1 MKLDEI
7 DCKIIHLLQQDS
19 RQSVTEIGES
29 VGLSPSATHRRIGIL
44 ENKGVIEGYCAR
56 LNGEKLGYSLSFF
69 VEVTLDSQSE
79 AVLAA
84 FEDAAIARPEVL
96 ECYLTTGSGDYLI
109 KVAAPDTKSYE
120 QIYKR
125 IIASLPHVNRIQSS
139 LVMKTVKPWRGYP
152 PRIMQPAIG
161 T

>member
-1 MKLDEI
+1 MEFDII
-7 DCKIIHLLQQDS
+7 DCKIIDLLQQDS
-19 RQSVTEIGES
+19 RQSVSEIGES
-29 VGLSPSATHRRIGIL
+29 VGLSPSATHRRVGIL

-56 LNGEKLGYSLSFF
+56 LNGEKLGYSLLFF

-84 FEDAAIARPEVL
+84 FEAAAIARPEVL

-139 LVMKTVKPWRGYP
+139 LVMKTVKPWMGYP
-152 PRIMQPAIG
+152 PRTLQSGA
-161 T
+161 